1 VLPPT
6 LVVRGSGYLGFNNS
20 NTLPEKI

>member
-1 VLPPT
+1 LPPT

>member
-1 VLPPT
+1 LPPT
-6 LVVRGSGYLGFNNS
+6 LVVRGSGYLGFNSS